1 MRKWI
6 IPNMVFIL
14 LLSGFCTLAGERK
27 AKKNKQEEK
36 RPGKYEQLF
45 KGKTCTTVSSDFM
58 TLHKV
63 DEKLYFEM
71 PLRLFGR
78 EMLLSSSVSKTS
90 NNMAAVVGY
99 TPNVM
104 HIRFVLQDSTVQLR
118 SVASTVTA
126 DLENERMKQVL
137 GQGYG
142 DPVLF
147 GYKVLAYTPDSTAV
161 VFDGTGLFH
170 TDIAQLSPLAKT
182 TGRYEV
188 QGHMKPAQSRLG
200 EVKAFEDNVSIRST
214 LLYTVNVWYSIIP
227 VLRQVA
233 VTLEANRTLM
243 LLPEERMRPRL
254 SDSRVGTFLT
264 NKRYIP
270 EEGSDIR
277 PYSYIHRWRIEPK
290 DAEAYQRG
298 VLTEPV
304 KPIVMYVDTDFPE
317 SWKEPIK
324 KGILRWN
331 KAFEKIGFRD
341 VIQVRDFPTDDPDF
355 DPDNL
360 KYSCVRYVPYTHENA
375 EGLTSVDPVT
385 GEILNAGIFIYNN
398 VTWALN
404 NWRFLQTAQIDP
416 SVRTKKMPDDIMG
429 ESLEYVVAH
438 EMGHCLG
445 LMHNMAA
452 SSAFPVDSLRS
463 AFFTRKY
470 GTTPSIMDYA
480 RFNYVAQP
488 GDQGVK
494 LTPPDLGVYDEYVI
508 KWMYTPFPDA
518 ASVREEA
525 KILEAWVDEKA
536 GDPMYRYGRQQ
547 DKFRYDPSALEED
560 LGDDALKAGDY
571 GIANL
576 KYIVENINHWI
587 QEDVSADH
595 RKQLYTNLTKQ
606 YERYLMNVLYNIGG
620 IYLNEVKDGTPGE
633 RFTPVP
639 REVQKA
645 SVDWLLRQLR
655 DSEWLDNRDLVD
667 RFGLGIPASWRV
679 RTAVLNALFAR
690 GACVTLSSH
699 LSDSPYTMDE
709 FSGDVYRGIWASALE
724 GRASTRTDRLM
735 QRTYLNKSRMPVSY
749 VGGNRLGLQS
759 AASAYAVSFDEI
771 WAYGLEPGGLPE
783 QVMEQ
788 LWDMERTGTLE
799 TLTSET
805 EHTGFGHGYGWQ
817 GEVNSKVLNNE
828 DVYFY
833 KMVREC
839 RDMLEKQVRM
849 APEADRPHYRAMLLM
864 TRKILMEKK

>member
-14 LLSGFCTLAGERK
+14 LLSGFCSLGSERK

-63 DEKLYFEM
+63 DGKLYFEM
-71 PLRLFGR
+71 PLRVLGR
-78 EMLLSSSVSKTS
+78 EMLLASTVAKTS
-90 NNMAAVVGY
+90 NNMAAVCGS
-99 TPNVM
+99 TPNAM
-104 HIRFVLQDSTVQLR
+104 HIRFVLEDSTVQLR
-118 SVASTVTA
+118 TVASTMTA
-126 DLENERMKQVL
+126 NLENERMKQVMK
-137 GQGYG
+137 QGYG
-142 DPVLF
+142 DPILF
-147 GYKVLAYTPDSTAV
+147 GYKVLAYTPDSSAV
-161 VFDGTGLFH
+161 VFDVTSLFH
-170 TDIAQLSPLAKT
+170 TDIAQLSPLAKM
-182 TGRYEV
+182 TGRYDV

-200 EVKAFEDNVSIRST
+200 EIKAFDDNVSIRST

-243 LLPEERMRPRL
+243 LLPEEKMHPRL

-264 NKRYIP
+264 DKRYIP
-270 EEGSDIR
+270 EEGNDIR
-277 PYSYIHRWRIEPK
+277 SYSYIHRWRVEPK
-290 DAEAYQRG
+290 DVEAYRQG

-331 KAFEKIGFRD
+331 KAFEKIGFKNAIR
-341 VIQVRDFPTDDPDF
+341 VEDFPTDDPGF

-375 EGLTSVDPVT
+375 EAIVRVDPMT
-385 GEILNAGIFIYNN
+385 GEILNAGIFVYNN

-404 NWRFLQTAQIDP
+404 NWRLLQTAQLDP
-416 SVRTKKMPDDIMG
+416 SVRTKKMPDDIMS
-429 ESLEYVVAH
+429 ESLEYVIAH

-463 AFFTRKY
+463 VSFTRKY

-488 GDQGVK
+488 GDKGVK

-508 KWMYTPFPDA
+508 KWMYTPFPDVS
-518 ASVREEA
+518 SVQEEA

-536 GDPMYRYGRQQ
+536 GDPMYRYGREQ
-547 DKFRYDPSALEED
+547 DRNRYDPSALEED

-576 KYIVENINHWI
+576 KYIIENINDWI
-587 QEDVSADH
+587 EEDVSAEH
-595 RKQLYTNLTKQ
+595 RKQLYSNLTKQ

-620 IYLNEVKDGTPGE
+620 IYLNQVKEGTPGE
-633 RFTPVP
+633 KFRPVP

-645 SVDWLLRQLR
+645 SVNWLLRQLR
-655 DSEWLDNRDLVD
+655 EGAWLDNRDLVD

-679 RTAVLNALFAR
+679 RTSVLNALFNRA
-690 GACVTLSSH
+690 ACVTLSSH
-699 LSDSPYTMDE
+699 LSDDPYTMNE
-709 FSGDVYRGIWASALE
+709 FAEDVYRGIWASALE

-735 QRTYLNKSRMPVSY
+735 QRTWLSKSRMPVSY
-749 VGGNRLGLQS
+749 VGGNRFSLQS
-759 AASAYAVSFDEI
+759 AASAYAVTPEESWVYNLEQGHLTEEI
-771 WAYGLEPGGLPE
+771 MERLWEQGLENIPHVRQPE
-783 QVMEQ
+783 AE
-788 LWDMERTGTLE
+788 WTN
-799 TLTSET
+799 
-805 EHTGFGHGYGWQ
+805 FGHGYGWQ

-839 RDMLEKQVRM
+839 RDMLEKKVLT
-849 APEADRPHYRAMLLM
+849 APEEDRPHYRAMLLM
-864 TRKILMEKK
+864 AQKILIERK